1 MSDEIVVSIDSR
13 RVLTLNEIRARLV
26 DRRLS
31 IVAKRCG
38 LSRTTVAEISSGVAE
53 NPRMKT
59 VILLSDYLLS
69 GGYHG

>member
-1 MSDEIVVSIDSR
+1 MSEDNVVYIGGD

-59 VILLSDYLLS
+59 VILLSDYLLN
-69 GGYHG
+69 GGENG